1 MKKYILTTIL
11 LVSASLAANAQSH
24 NEPKLNFGLTLGIA
38 IVIALYSAKLVSDR
52 QKGPGKKAEG

>member
-1 MKKYILTTIL
+1 M
-11 LVSASLAANAQSH
+11 SASLAANAQSH